1 MQFLILKPS
10 SLGDVIH
17 AFPAVSALLRAYPGA
32 TVDWFI
38 QPAFAELT
46 AYLPGVRRNILFQR
60 KKLGRLSTFPGEL
73 RALKKDIRMTSYDA
87 VIDLQG
93 LTRSAAIGR
102 LAKSS
107 VFAGPAKPKEWLAKA
122 GYNQFLHAPEE
133 RHALER
139 NNLMIADFLQRT
151 DLDFSFTMEKVD
163 AYAETAD
170 KILADAGLHTGQKF
184 AAVAPGARWLTK
196 QWPPEFFA
204 QVIRRI
210 YEKHPEYHFLLLGTA
225 DDSPAAKVIA
235 EKSNCPCSD
244 LCGKTSLGALVEI
257 IRKTDLFL
265 CNDSGPMHI
274 AAALNVPLLAMFGPT
289 SPVLT
294 GPYSE
299 KSKVL
304 QPSIPCI
311 GCFKRNCPQKECHL
325 AIAPALAAEAAEE
338 LLNKYQPST
347 ES

>member
-151 DLDFSFTMEKVD
+151 DLDFSFTM
-163 AYAETAD
+163 A
-170 KILADAGLHTGQKF
+170 H
-184 AAVAPGARWLTK
+184 
-196 QWPPEFFA
+196 
-204 QVIRRI
+204 
-210 YEKHPEYHFLLLGTA
+210 
-225 DDSPAAKVIA
+225 
-235 EKSNCPCSD
+235 
-244 LCGKTSLGALVEI
+244 
-257 IRKTDLFL
+257 
-265 CNDSGPMHI
+265 
-274 AAALNVPLLAMFGPT
+274 
-289 SPVLT
+289 
-294 GPYSE
+294 
-299 KSKVL
+299 
-304 QPSIPCI
+304 
-311 GCFKRNCPQKECHL
+311 
-325 AIAPALAAEAAEE
+325 
-338 LLNKYQPST
+338 ST
-347 ES
+347 L